1 MTVKRP
7 CASELQTPNSK
18 LQTEMPVQSIDPS
31 TAAILGGVGVIVLL
45 LLARIVQY
53 ITEPTVYIEPVESLV
68 TPAEQRFYE
77 ALDEAVDGRLLI
89 LSKVRVAD
97 LLSVTSESRSARY
110 RVFRSIASK
119 HVDFVLVEAKNLRP
133 LAAIE
138 LDDSTHRRLDRRKR
152 DELLDDLFAKA
163 NLPLIRFKTASTYS
177 PRSIEAQIEEALG
190 ETWKA

>member
-1 MTVKRP
+1 
-7 CASELQTPNSK
+7 
-18 LQTEMPVQSIDPS
+18 MPVQSIDPS

-53 ITEPTVYIEPVESLV
+53 ITEPTVYIESVESLV

-119 HVDFVLVEAKNLRP
+119 HVDFVLVEAKDLRP

-163 NLPLIRFKTASTYS
+163 NLPLIRFKTGSTYN

-190 ETWKA
+190 QTWKA

>member
-1 MTVKRP
+1 
-7 CASELQTPNSK
+7 
-18 LQTEMPVQSIDPS
+18 MPVQSIDPS

-53 ITEPTVYIEPVESLV
+53 ITEPTVYIESVESLV

-89 LSKVRVAD
+89 LSKVRLAD

-163 NLPLIRFKTASTYS
+163 NLPLIRFKTGSTYN

-190 ETWKA
+190 QTWKA

>member
-1 MTVKRP
+1 
-7 CASELQTPNSK
+7 
-18 LQTEMPVQSIDPS
+18 MPVQSIDPS
-31 TAAILGGVGVIVLL
+31 TAAILGGGGVIVLL

-53 ITEPTVYIEPVESLV
+53 ITEPTVYIESVESLV

-163 NLPLIRFKTASTYS
+163 NLPLIRFKTGSTYN

-190 ETWKA
+190 QTWKA

>member
-1 MTVKRP
+1 
-7 CASELQTPNSK
+7 
-18 LQTEMPVQSIDPS
+18 MPVQSIDPS

-53 ITEPTVYIEPVESLV
+53 ITEPTVYIESVESLV

-163 NLPLIRFKTASTYS
+163 NLPLIRFKTGSTYN
-177 PRSIEAQIEEALG
+177 PRSIEAQIEQALG
-190 ETWKA
+190 QTWKA

>member
-1 MTVKRP
+1 
-7 CASELQTPNSK
+7 
-18 LQTEMPVQSIDPS
+18 MPVQSIDPS

-53 ITEPTVYIEPVESLV
+53 ITEPTVYIESVESLV

-119 HVDFVLVEAKNLRP
+119 HVDFVLVEAKDLRP

-163 NLPLIRFKTASTYS
+163 NLPLIRFKTGSTYN

>member
-1 MTVKRP
+1 
-7 CASELQTPNSK
+7 
-18 LQTEMPVQSIDPS
+18 MPVQSIDPS

-163 NLPLIRFKTASTYS
+163 NLPLIRFKTGSTYN

-190 ETWKA
+190 QTWKA

>member
-1 MTVKRP
+1 M
-7 CASELQTPNSK
+7 AI
-18 LQTEMPVQSIDPS
+18 QSIDPS
-31 TAAILGGVGVIVLL
+31 TAAILVGVGMIFLI
-45 LLARIVQY
+45 LLAWFVQY
-53 ITEPTVYIEPVESLV
+53 VIEPTVYIEPVESLV

-77 ALDEAVDGRLLI
+77 ALDQAVDGRFMI

-110 RVFRSIASK
+110 RIFRSIASK

-163 NLPLIRFKTASTYS
+163 NLPLIRFKTGSTYN

-190 ETWKA
+190 QTWKA

>member
-1 MTVKRP
+1 
-7 CASELQTPNSK
+7 
-18 LQTEMPVQSIDPS
+18 MPVQSIDPS

-119 HVDFVLVEAKNLRP
+119 HVDFVLVEAKDLRP

-163 NLPLIRFKTASTYS
+163 NLPLIRFKTASTYN

>member
-1 MTVKRP
+1 
-7 CASELQTPNSK
+7 
-18 LQTEMPVQSIDPS
+18 MPVQSIDPS

-53 ITEPTVYIEPVESLV
+53 ITEPTVYIESVESLV

-110 RVFRSIASK
+110 RVFRSTASK

-163 NLPLIRFKTASTYS
+163 NLPLIRFKTGSTYN

-190 ETWKA
+190 QTWKA

>member
-1 MTVKRP
+1 M
-7 CASELQTPNSK
+7 AI
-18 LQTEMPVQSIDPS
+18 QSIDPS

-53 ITEPTVYIEPVESLV
+53 ITEPTVYIESVESLV

-163 NLPLIRFKTASTYS
+163 NLPLIRFKTGSTYN

-190 ETWKA
+190 QTWKA

>member
-1 MTVKRP
+1 
-7 CASELQTPNSK
+7 
-18 LQTEMPVQSIDPS
+18 MPVQSIDPS

-53 ITEPTVYIEPVESLV
+53 ITEPTVYIESVESLV

-163 NLPLIRFKTASTYS
+163 NLPLIRFKTGSTYN
-177 PRSIEAQIEEALG
+177 PGSIEAQIEEALG
-190 ETWKA
+190 QTWKA

>member
-1 MTVKRP
+1 
-7 CASELQTPNSK
+7 
-18 LQTEMPVQSIDPS
+18 MPVQSIDPS

-53 ITEPTVYIEPVESLV
+53 ITEPTVYIESVESLV

-119 HVDFVLVEAKNLRP
+119 HVDFVLVEAKDLRP

-163 NLPLIRFKTASTYS
+163 NLPLIRFKTGSTYN
-177 PRSIEAQIEEALG
+177 PRSIEAQIEQALG
-190 ETWKA
+190 QTWKA

>member
-1 MTVKRP
+1 
-7 CASELQTPNSK
+7 
-18 LQTEMPVQSIDPS
+18 MPVQSIDPS

-163 NLPLIRFKTASTYS
+163 NLPLIRFKTGSTYN
-177 PRSIEAQIEEALG
+177 PRSIEAQIEQALG
-190 ETWKA
+190 QTWKA

>member
-1 MTVKRP
+1 
-7 CASELQTPNSK
+7 
-18 LQTEMPVQSIDPS
+18 MPVQSIDPS

-53 ITEPTVYIEPVESLV
+53 ITEPTVYIESVESLV

-163 NLPLIRFKTASTYS
+163 NLPLIRFKTGSTYN

-190 ETWKA
+190 QTWKA